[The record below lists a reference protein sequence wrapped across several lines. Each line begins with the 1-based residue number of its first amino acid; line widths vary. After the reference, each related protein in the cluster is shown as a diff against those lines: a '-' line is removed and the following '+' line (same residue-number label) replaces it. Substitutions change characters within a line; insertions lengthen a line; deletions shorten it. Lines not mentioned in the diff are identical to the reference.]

1 MSITVPVG
9 GPALAADPATDILRV
24 DNLSMHFP
32 GRRGRP
38 VRAVDDVSFSIRR
51 GETLGLVGESGC
63 GKSTLVR
70 SILGLHKPTA
80 GTVRLGG
87 DELTRLGDGAR
98 RPYRSRMQVV
108 FQDPSTSLN
117 SDMTVHDIIAEP
129 LRINRRYDEARI
141 HELLDQVGM
150 PRDALERK
158 PSEFSGGQRQRIGIA
173 RALALKPELL
183 ILDEPV
189 SALDVSIQAQV
200 INLLA
205 ELQRELGLAY
215 LFIAHDLSV
224 VRHVSHRV
232 AVMYLGR
239 IVEIGTREQV
249 FDDPQHPYTKA
260 LLSAIPL
267 PEPRGRA
274 ERSRTLLV
282 GDLPSPANPPSGC
295 PFHTRCP
302 VARDVCSTE
311 TPRPANPERGA
322 ACLFAPEDLFV
333 RAS

>member
-1 MSITVPVG
+1 MSTTL
-9 GPALAADPATDILRV
+9 PAPGATLPGDATPSILDV
-24 DNLSMHFP
+24 SNLSMHFP
-32 GRRGRP
+32 GRRGKP
-38 VRAVDDVSFSIRR
+38 IRAVDDVSFSIRP

-80 GTVRLGG
+80 GSVKLGG
-87 DELTRLGDGAR
+87 DELVHLSDGAR
-98 RPYRSRMQVV
+98 RKYRSRMQVV

-117 SDMTVHDIIAEP
+117 ADMTVHDVIAEP
-129 LRINRRYDEARI
+129 LRINRRYDQARV
-141 HELLDQVGM
+141 HELLDQVGL
-150 PRDALERK
+150 PREALTKK

-239 IVEIGTREQV
+239 LVEIGSREQV
-249 FDDPQHPYTKA
+249 FDSPEHPYTKA

-274 ERSRTLLV
+274 ERSRTLLT
-282 GDLPSPANPPSGC
+282 GDLPSPANPPAGC

-302 VARDVCSTE
+302 VARDVCSVE
-311 TPRPANPERGA
+311 TPRPSNSERAA